1 MQRTL
6 IRFLSS
12 ITMYGTVSI
21 AFIYASSARFQS
33 GGRDVSIEHNIML
46 KAALALILSLF
57 HTINAVTSFSNILDD
72 NSENIYEN
80 YAVIA
85 SQGVAGTPVED
96 ADSTS
101 MA

>member
-1 MQRTL
+1 
-6 IRFLSS
+6 
-12 ITMYGTVSI
+12 MYGTVSI

-33 GGRDVSIEHNIML
+33 GGRDVSIEHNML

-101 MA
+101 TA

>member
-1 MQRTL
+1 
-6 IRFLSS
+6 
-12 ITMYGTVSI
+12 
-21 AFIYASSARFQS
+21 
-33 GGRDVSIEHNIML
+33 ML
-46 KAALALILSLF
+46 KSTVDIILSLF

-96 ADSTS
+96 ADSMST
-101 MA
+101 A